1 MSPDVRSPR
10 APLTPEERASLE
22 EVFRRLGGTY
32 YEILGVPKDSDRA
45 ALRTAYLELSK
56 RFHPDLFVDRDMGRL
71 RPFLDAIF
79 REMTAAFEVLSS
91 PEQRAEYDR
100 AMPVEPGRPRK
111 ATPSR
116 GEVTDVAD
124 TSRAM
129 RAQTPPQGSPD
140 VSRAMRARTP
150 VPVYPRNADHATIA
164 SNNPGSSPPGRPSNH
179 QTTSTFRAPTLGAP
193 RRSVETGAIP
203 STVTSASTSM
213 PPPRGPTAA
222 TSTFRAPTPAPTR
235 DGPVQVGGASAP
247 RTGPRASLIPP
258 EPTPEAP
265 TRDRAVRLEDLDA
278 EVEQATRAGNLAEV
292 ANLYRAAVSLRPD
305 DPSLRA
311 RLARAEEA
319 AAGSNLERL
328 VAYARTAER
337 HGRWEAAAEAWLKCV
352 AARPDAPQLLLNAA
366 LAMMEANRDT
376 SQVADL
382 ARRAIQLAPDLLP
395 AHLCL
400 ARAFF
405 KAGRT
410 GAARTALDAAIK
422 LDPQHPDVLSL
433 AQKLKG

>member
-1 MSPDVRSPR
+1 MSTDARSPR
-10 APLTPEERASLE
+10 EPLTPEERASLE

-32 YEILGVPKDSDRA
+32 YEILGVPRDCDRA

-56 RFHPDLFVDRDMGRL
+56 RFHPDLFVERDVGRL

-100 AMPVEPGRPRK
+100 HLPPEPGRPRK

-116 GEVTDVAD
+116 GEIVESGDA
-124 TSRAM
+124 SRAL
-129 RAQTPPQGSPD
+129 RAATPPQGSPE

-150 VPVYPRNADHATIA
+150 VPVYPRPADHAAISTNA
-164 SNNPGSSPPGRPSNH
+164 GSTPPGRPSGH

-193 RRSVETGAIP
+193 RRSLETSTVP
-203 STVTSASTSM
+203 SAVTSATSM
-213 PPPRGPTAA
+213 PPPRGTAA

-235 DGPVQVGGASAP
+235 DAAPTGSVRQSP
-247 RTGPRASLIPP
+247 RTSMVPP
-258 EPTPEAP
+258 EPPPPAEAP
-265 TRDRAVRLEDLDA
+265 RAVRLEDLDA

-305 DPSLRA
+305 DAALRA

-337 HGRWEAAAEAWLKCV
+337 HGRWEAAADAWLKCV
-352 AARPDAPQLLLNAA
+352 AARPEAPQLLLNAA
-366 LAMMEANRDT
+366 LASMEANRDA

-395 AHLCL
+395 AHVCL

-422 LDPQHPDVLSL
+422 LEPQHPDVLSL